1 MFFFQQQLL
10 NSKCMF
16 STWILWH
23 VKAHEDDQQEEGHV
37 ARTERPRN
45 LLAIAKQQHIQHL
58 QVIPNILQKSRNFYF
73 QASVEAE

>member
-1 MFFFQQQLL
+1 MHVLPL
-10 NSKCMF
+10 
-16 STWILWH
+16 ILWH

-58 QVIPNILQKSRNFYF
+58 QGIPNILQKSRRFLFPLNPIGV
-73 QASVEAE
+73 QSLSNKEI